1 MEQMSRHR
9 LTNVGAV
16 NEAEEIEKSHGWDD
30 EEVNLEPQLALS
42 YGIICDEGLA
52 ISSTQCIFISNR
64 SKYTTHVNPNW
75 IFKMQE
81 LVVLTCL

>member
-1 MEQMSRHR
+1 MEQVSRNQ

-42 YGIICDEGLA
+42 YGIICDDSLA
-52 ISSTQCIFISNR
+52 ISLTQRIFISIGPNTQRR
-64 SKYTTHVNPNW
+64 SW
-75 IFKMQE
+75 
-81 LVVLTCL
+81 